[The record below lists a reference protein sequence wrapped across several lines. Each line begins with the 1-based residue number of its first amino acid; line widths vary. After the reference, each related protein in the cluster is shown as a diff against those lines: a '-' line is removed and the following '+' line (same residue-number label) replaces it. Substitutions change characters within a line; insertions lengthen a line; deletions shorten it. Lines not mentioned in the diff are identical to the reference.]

1 MSLGSVFNHIKL
13 VWFSNKSTYIICVK
27 EAFYRTG
34 SLNIIYKYLI
44 LQVIF
49 AKEG

>member
-1 MSLGSVFNHIKL
+1 MSLDSVFNHIKL
-13 VWFSNKSTYIICVK
+13 VWFFNKSTYIICVEK
-27 EAFYRTG
+27 AFYRTG

-49 AKEG
+49 AKEE